1 MIFRHFYDSLQ
12 LHSLQNK
19 LREVNT
25 VLENIKVGYNNLDIT
40 KAEVFKMSLCQNKAS
55 GTDNMVGLGSS
66 DGGVAVDACDS
77 TNKNIHSGMEHW
89 NIGTVSCWE
98 LCLPDSSKVSEDK
111 VLLC

>member
-55 GTDNMVGLGSS
+55 GTDNMLGSS

-89 NIGTVSCWE
+89 NTGTSFVF
-98 LCLPDSSKVSEDK
+98 LIL
-111 VLLC
+111 

>member
-55 GTDNMVGLGSS
+55 GTDNMLGLGSS

-89 NIGTVSCWE
+89 NSGTVSCWSFVF
-98 LCLPDSSKVSEDK
+98 LIL
-111 VLLC
+111 